1 LSEVSTYA
9 WLGMYYFNVK
19 DFIFLFWVV
28 FTELL
33 AEFLHAF
40 AIPFTY
46 FKILLNFYRSTS
58 HLTNRNDMA
67 KLFEIVYTSL
77 FQQTQ
82 KNMQMK
88 ENIKSKYCK
97 VAESQFFFT
106 FFNLKDSL

>member
-1 LSEVSTYA
+1 MPTLKYCKLLSEVSTYA

-67 KLFEIVYTSL
+67 KLFEIVYTSIVL
-77 FQQTQ
+77 ISA
-82 KNMQMK
+82 NP
-88 ENIKSKYCK
+88 IKYANEGKYYK
-97 VAESQFFFT
+97 
-106 FFNLKDSL
+106 